1 MNRQEFFKKYKEN
14 EEWNNHGENVLLCCK
29 YFNRPLDVKK
39 MEHIN
44 ALHDLYGHLTEELY
58 AMRTEIWDSVSELF
72 YKEKN
77 LYLAETMSTTK

>member
-1 MNRQEFFKKYKEN
+1 MEDWNR
-14 EEWNNHGENVLLCCK
+14 HGENIEMCCK
-29 YFNRPLDVKK
+29 YLKYDKLAKK

-72 YKEKN
+72 YKEKK